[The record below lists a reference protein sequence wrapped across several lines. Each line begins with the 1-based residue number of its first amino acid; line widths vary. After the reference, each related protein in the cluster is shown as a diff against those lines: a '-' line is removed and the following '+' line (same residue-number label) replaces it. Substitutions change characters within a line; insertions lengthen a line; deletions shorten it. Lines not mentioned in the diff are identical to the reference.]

1 LISLLINNEMK
12 YIVIGLGYFGSKLAS
27 NLTNMGHEVIG
38 IDNHSER
45 LDELKDSVTTVMK
58 LDSTNINAIKSL
70 PLIDTDAVIVAIG
83 EDVGASILTLSILK
97 NLKVKRIIGR
107 AINLL
112 HQTILNQIG
121 IEEVVLPLEE
131 AAKHVTSMLQL
142 KNTLRLIE
150 ISDEYAIVEIPVPD
164 KYVEHSLETVNIES
178 RFDLKL
184 IAVKTPPA
192 AGVITSIF
200 KREYIVDLSYN
211 VTFLLREKDILVLA
225 GKIVDIKRFIES

>member
-1 LISLLINNEMK
+1 MK

-27 NLTNMGHEVIG
+27 NLTNIGHEVIG

-45 LDELKDSVTTVMK
+45 LDELKDSITTVMK
-58 LDSTNINAIKSL
+58 MDSTNINAIKSL
-70 PLIDTDAVIVAIG
+70 PLNDTDAVIVAIG

-107 AINLL
+107 AINQL
-112 HQTILNQIG
+112 HQNILNQIG
-121 IEEVVLPLEE
+121 IEEIVLPLEE

-150 ISDEYAIVEIPVPD
+150 ISDDYAIVEITVPV
-164 KYVEHSLETVNIES
+164 KYVGHSLETVNLLS

-184 IAVKTPPA
+184 VAVKTPPE
-192 AGVITSIF
+192 AGVLTSILR
-200 KREYIVDLSYN
+200 REYKVDLSYN
-211 VTFLLREKDILVLA
+211 ITFLLREKDILVLA
-225 GKIVDIKRFIES
+225 GKIIDIKRFIES

>member
-1 LISLLINNEMK
+1 MK

-38 IDNHSER
+38 IDNHSQR
-45 LDELKDSVTTVMK
+45 LDELKDSITTVMK
-58 LDSTNINAIKSL
+58 MDSTNINAIKSL
-70 PLIDTDAVIVAIG
+70 PLNDTDAVIVAIG

-112 HQTILNQIG
+112 HQNILNQIG

-131 AAKHVTSMLQL
+131 SAKHVSSMLQL
-142 KNTLRLIE
+142 KNTLRLTE
-150 ISDEYAIVEIPVPD
+150 INDDYAIAEILVPTI
-164 KYVEHSLETVNIES
+164 YIGHSLETVNIQE

-184 IAVKTPPA
+184 IAVKTPP
-192 AGVITSIF
+192 GESVLTSIF
-200 KREYIVDLSYN
+200 KREYKVDLSYN
-211 VTFLLREKDILVLA
+211 VTFLLRENDILILA
-225 GKIVDIKRFIES
+225 GKITEIKKFIES

>member
-1 LISLLINNEMK
+1 MK

-27 NLTNMGHEVIG
+27 NLTSMGHEVIG
-38 IDNHSER
+38 IDNHSQR
-45 LDELKDSVTTVMK
+45 LDELKDSITTVMK
-58 LDSTNINAIKSL
+58 MDSTNINAIKSL
-70 PLIDTDAVIVAIG
+70 PLNDTDAVIVAIG

-112 HQTILNQIG
+112 HQNILNQIG

-131 AAKHVTSMLQL
+131 SAKHVSSMLQL

-150 ISDEYAIVEIPVPD
+150 INDNYAIAEILVPTI
-164 KYVEHSLETVNIES
+164 YVGHSLETVNIQE

-184 IAVKTPPA
+184 IAVKTPP
-192 AGVITSIF
+192 GESVLTSIF
-200 KREYIVDLSYN
+200 KREYKVDLSYN
-211 VTFLLREKDILVLA
+211 VTFLLRENDILILV
-225 GKIVDIKRFIES
+225 GKITEIKKFIES